1 MSLLLDYPWY
11 FILFC
16 ILLGVV
22 YAVLLYVV
30 RMRRGVE
37 RDFSRRLTILMAVLR
52 TLSVAAIAFL
62 LLSPLVKRVKNRKE
76 KPLVIIAED
85 NSQSLRYCP
94 DSAFYATDFGG
105 MLDRLSSELSNDFE
119 VQRYRYGER
128 VENDD
133 DSEKGTR
140 DFSNVYTDIS
150 QAITEID
157 NIYYHRNVGALILT
171 GDGIFNRG
179 SNPVNAASALAYPI
193 YTVAMGDTSIYR
205 DAAVAHIRCNRIAYL
220 GNSFPMEVTVTAARM
235 KGDKATLTLMAE
247 GRKLESR
254 EITFKDN
261 ASTVTENF
269 LVDAD
274 REGMRH
280 YQLTLSPVEG
290 EKTLLNNRQSVMV
303 EVVDG
308 HQNVAIIAAAP
319 HPDIAAL
326 KTALEGNRNFK
337 VETFIG
343 RDFNKKPQD
352 YNLLI
357 LHQLPAKS
365 PVQGPDVAS
374 LVDKGTPVL
383 FVLGGL
389 TDLPRLNAL
398 HAGVEVF
405 SRIDRTNEVTALPNS
420 SFTYFVLPDEMS
432 KRLTSFPPLVSPFG
446 EYKVGGNGQT
456 LLFSKVGNVNSGL
469 PLVAVGQAEG
479 RRYAFITGEG
489 LWRWRLADWQQ
500 YNTHDDFD
508 QLISKIASFTALR
521 LDKERLHVETKHLFG
536 QNEPVVIDAQLYNEN
551 YEMVNTP
558 DVELVISGNERTQLG
573 GEREGENQK
582 GKLTYQFNRRGDGY
596 TVNIGTLAPGSYSYT
611 ARTTF
616 NSQQLSASGAFVVE
630 EINVEAAN
638 TVADH
643 SLLNTIASLSG
654 GEMVEARDVESLAE
668 KIRSREDLHTV
679 IFTETTYGDMLNMP
693 LIFVLIIILLAIEWV
708 TRKYNGVM

>member
-37 RDFSRRLTILMAVLR
+37 RDFSRRLTILLAVLR
-52 TLSVAAIAFL
+52 TLSVTAIAFL

-128 VENDD
+128 VENDG

>member
-37 RDFSRRLTILMAVLR
+37 RDFSRRLTILLAVLR

-128 VENDD
+128 VENDG

-432 KRLTSFPPLVSPFG
+432 KRFTSFPPLVSPFG

-558 DVELVISGNERTQLG
+558 DVELVISGNERTQQG